1 MLLVVSLL
9 LVGSWCE
16 TTVPPIHRA
25 AKATTRLGECSLRT
39 GGGMEDHRAARLHFG
54 ALRRYSCVDR
64 GLLHRLSG
72 ARGGISG
79 DVEVAS
85 RDDALGLTG

>member
-1 MLLVVSLL
+1 
-9 LVGSWCE
+9 
-16 TTVPPIHRA
+16 
-25 AKATTRLGECSLRT
+25 
-39 GGGMEDHRAARLHFG
+39 MEDHRAARLHFG